1 MQDLT
6 CSLLPTADLVSSLT
20 PVIQAKQHLRP
31 MRGGA
36 QSHLMFAD
44 DGHYYV
50 VKFQNNPQ
58 HLRVLANE
66 LLATRIAER
75 VGLPVPITEVIEVS
89 PWLIENTPDLRIR
102 TGSSTVPCQAGLAL
116 AVRFV
121 IEPLEG
127 QVFDYLPVATLD
139 RVRNLDAFA
148 GMLAFDKWTCN
159 TNGRQAVFWKKTRDK
174 KYTASFVDQ
183 GYCFNAGEWNYP
195 DSPLRGVYPRNEVY
209 ANVRGW
215 ESFDPWLS
223 CIEKMEPHELWE
235 IAEFVPPEWYG
246 ASVDELERLIEQL
259 IARRE
264 RVRSLIDT
272 FRQSTR
278 EPFQNWKEAAASVS

>member
-1 MQDLT
+1 
-6 CSLLPTADLVSSLT
+6 
-20 PVIQAKQHLRP
+20 

-58 HLRVLANE
+58 HIRVLANE
-66 LLATRIAER
+66 LLATRIADR
-75 VGLPVPITEVIEVS
+75 VGLPVPVTEVIEVS
-89 PWLIENTPDLRIR
+89 PWLVENTSELRIR
-102 TGSSTVPCQAGLAL
+102 NGSSTVPCQPGLAL
-116 AVRFV
+116 AARFV

-127 QVFDYLPVATLD
+127 QVFDYLPAAALD

-174 KYTASFVDQ
+174 KYTTSFVDQ
-183 GYCFNAGEWNYP
+183 GYCFNAGDWNYP

-215 ESFDPWLS
+215 ESFEPWLS
-223 CIEKMEPHELWE
+223 SIEKMAPQVIWE
-235 IAEFVPPEWYG
+235 IAEIVPPEWYG
-246 ASVDELERLIEQL
+246 GAIEEIERLIEQL
-259 IARRE
+259 ITRRQ
-264 RVRSLIDT
+264 RVRSLIEA